1 MSQPVHELRRMY
13 IQRGELATIIRQYK
27 TSFTQKHQTLKQHLS
42 VFNALEKCRT
52 ASLGGHVDGCDNC
65 GHLRISYNSCRNRH
79 CPKCQ
84 VTNKERWILA
94 RHQQLLPVSYFH
106 VVFTLP
112 QELNSWCMHY
122 PKQMYDLLFAASQQT
137 ITAFANDEKH
147 LGAMPGMISV
157 LHTWG
162 QNLSLH
168 PHVHL
173 IIPGG
178 GIAASGCWK
187 NAKNKG
193 RYLFPVKA
201 MSIVFKNKYMEGF
214 LKLLKAENKVIE
226 PSVRE
231 TLYSKSW
238 VVYAKQPF
246 GGPAQVIEYLGRY
259 THKVAISNHRLVSID
274 DDKINFRYKDYA
286 DGSKQKV
293 MTLEA
298 TEFLRR
304 FCLHILPP
312 GFRKIRYYG
321 FMANVNSALLQ
332 VQQKEMGVAVQTTKE
347 SDSYRIKKL
356 SWKVIAKEKLNYD
369 ADLCPCCK
377 KGRMVPILHFD
388 ANAPPSVEWL
398 QSLTELIKAR
408 PNGSSGR
415 GKTV

>member
-1 MSQPVHELRRMY
+1 MSKPVYEPRGMY

-27 TSFTQKHQTLKQHLS
+27 TSFTTKHQTLLNHLS
-42 VFNALEKCRT
+42 VLNALEKCRT
-52 ASLGGHVDGCDNC
+52 ASLGGHVDGCDHC

-84 VTNKERWILA
+84 QTNKERWILS
-94 RHQQLLPVSYFH
+94 RQQQLLPVSYFH

-112 QELNSWCMHY
+112 QELNTWCLHY
-122 PKQMYDLLFAASQQT
+122 PKQMYDLLFAASHQT
-137 ITAFANDEKH
+137 INTFANDQKH
-147 LGAMPGMISV
+147 LGATAGMISV

-201 MSIVFKNKYMEGF
+201 MSTVFKHKYMEGV
-214 LKLLKAENKVIE
+214 LALLKTENKTIE
-226 PSVRE
+226 LSLRE
-231 TLYSKSW
+231 TLYKKSW
-238 VVYAKQPF
+238 IVYAKAPF

-259 THKVAISNHRLVSID
+259 THKVAISNHRIVSIEN
-274 DDKINFRYKDYA
+274 DKVSFRYKDYA
-286 DGSKQKV
+286 DGSKQKI

-304 FCLHILPP
+304 FCLHIIPP
-312 GFRKIRYYG
+312 RFRKIRYYG
-321 FMANVNSALLQ
+321 FMANVHSALLQ
-332 VQQKEMGVAVQTTKE
+332 VQQKEMGVVIQTGKE
-347 SDSYRIKKL
+347 IKKL
-356 SWKVIAKEKLNYD
+356 SWKVIAKQKLNYD

-377 KGRMVPILHFD
+377 KGKMVTLLHFD
-388 ANAPPSVEWL
+388 ANAPPGIE
-398 QSLTELIKAR
+398 SLNAFLELIK
-408 PNGSSGR
+408 GR
-415 GKTV
+415 IA